1 MSGAI
6 ATAYVKLIPTFDK
19 QLKSSIEKQLGG
31 VDGKKTGSKVGK
43 LFARG
48 VDSGMSGLKT
58 SMTSRFSAA
67 TVAVGN
73 IAAKAFTSAM
83 SAVAS
88 SMDSA
93 IARVDTLNNFPR
105 IMEGMGIGAEESAAA
120 IKRLSAGIDG
130 LPTALDDAASGV
142 QRFTSKNGDIA
153 KSTDYFLAVNNA
165 IASGGQSMQV
175 QSSALEQLSQS
186 YSKGKMDMMEWRSLQ
201 QAMPAQLNQIAKAMG
216 MTADELGEGLR
227 SGSVSMDEFMD
238 KIVELNETGIDGLD
252 SFADQARKATG
263 GIGTALT
270 NVQNRINKAVAGILD
285 AIGQE
290 NISKAI
296 NDFSSQLGK
305 IGSIIGGTNADGDIV
320 GFVAGL
326 KDGLAKAFDGWEP
339 KFSIDWGELFGNATK
354 AAQSFGEFLSG
365 PIATAIETVD
375 TRMAHLREVA
385 EVAFSRLDLPDID
398 WGAVSDGISSVVE
411 ALVNIQFDYWDT
423 FLNTVT
429 LIAMWMQDT
438 LGPAVEKLQPG
449 LERAGQAASEFFSPI
464 ADFIAGVGPA
474 YDDMMERIRGHI
486 EDMGPIAE
494 DLAMHFNSICEKLEP
509 LAGPLGSA
517 AADAL
522 GNLLSAIV
530 GLGTI
535 ALGILDSLLELIDE
549 IITAVQ
555 GAAEAVSGF
564 VDGFLGGL
572 NLLPPEMQEVIDQAG
587 VVGSSIDEIPS
598 EKITTIKVDDQAS
611 GILGGILG
619 KMSSIAQG
627 VIARVMAQ
635 EAAGGFYKLHA
646 AGGFIT
652 NGPTVLGRDAYGT
665 VHIAGEAGREWIK
678 RHADGTTSIIP
689 IENRRYLK
697 PYAEEIAGMI
707 GGTGQSTTYNL
718 YIDGMRV
725 NDDAQIQAAVMDLFG
740 TMRRKAV
747 MLNG

>member
-19 QLKSSIEKQLGG
+19 QLTSTIQKQLGG
-31 VDGKKTGSKVGK
+31 VDGSKAGSKVGR
-43 LFARG
+43 LFSRG

-73 IAAKAFTSAM
+73 IAARAFTGAM

-105 IMEGMGIGAEESAAA
+105 IMEGMGIGAEESDAA

-153 KSTDYFLAVNNA
+153 KSTEYFLAVNNA

-238 KIVELNETGIDGLD
+238 KIVELNETGVDGLD

-290 NISKAI
+290 NISKVI
-296 NDFSSQLGK
+296 NDFSSQFGK

-326 KDGLAKAFDGWEP
+326 KDGLSKALDGWEP
-339 KFSIDWGELFGNATK
+339 KFSINWDEVFGDAVS
-354 AAQSFGEFLSG
+354 AAQLFGEFLSG

-474 YDDMMERIRGHI
+474 YDDMMERIQGHI

-509 LAGPLGSA
+509 LAGPLGNA

-555 GAAEAVSGF
+555 DAAEAVSGF
-564 VDGFLGGL
+564 IDGFLGGL

-587 VVGSSIDEIPS
+587 VVGSSIDAIPS
-598 EKITTIKVDDQAS
+598 EKTTTISVDDNAS
-611 GILGGILG
+611 YKLSDILG
-619 KMSSIAQG
+619 KLNSIAG
-627 VIARVMAQ
+627 SWTARVSALF
-635 EAAGGFYKLHA
+635 ENAAGGFYKLHA
-646 AGGFIT
+646 SGGFIT

-665 VHIAGEAGREWIK
+665 LHIAGEAGREWIK
-678 RHADGTTSIIP
+678 RHADGTTSIVP

-697 PYAEEIAGMI
+697 PYAREIAGMI
-707 GGTGQSTTYNL
+707 GGAGSTNNY
-718 YIDGMRV
+718 YITLDYKAG
-725 NDDAQIQAAVMDLFG
+725 DDANKIVRDLGFALRTSAMMEG
-740 TMRRKAV
+740 
-747 MLNG
+747 

>member
-43 LFARG
+43 LFTKG

-73 IAAKAFTSAM
+73 IISDVAMRAAGEISGTLKDAFNNFADYEQLIGGVDTIFKESSSIVQKYAADAYKTSGM
-83 SAVAS
+83 SANEYMQQVTSFSASLLQGLGGDTRTAASYADEAMRDMSDNANKFGTDMGRITDAYQGFAKQNYTMLDNLKLGYGGTKTEMERLLRDAEKIAGYTEGALDVSNFADVVEGIHIIQEEMGITGTTMEEAEHTISGSLRMLKSSWDNLLTGMFDDEANIGELFDRFAS
-88 SMDSA
+88 SFSA
-93 IARVDTLNNFPR
+93 AASNVLPR
-105 IMEGMGIGAEESAAA
+105 IMVLVRRIVEGLPDAISTVLATLPDVIGPAFEEAFGE
-120 IKRLSAGIDG
+120 GIDNG
-130 LPTALDDAASGV
+130 L
-142 QRFTSKNGDIA
+142 IA
-153 KSTDYFLAVNNA
+153 KLSEV
-165 IASGGQSMQV
+165 GGK
-175 QSSALEQLSQS
+175 LS
-186 YSKGKMDMMEWRSLQ
+186 
-201 QAMPAQLNQIAKAMG
+201 
-216 MTADELGEGLR
+216 
-227 SGSVSMDEFMD
+227 
-238 KIVELNETGIDGLD
+238 ETL
-252 SFADQARKATG
+252 
-263 GIGTALT
+263 
-270 NVQNRINKAVAGILD
+270 V
-285 AIGQE
+285 
-290 NISKAI
+290 
-296 NDFSSQLGK
+296 
-305 IGSIIGGTNADGDIV
+305 
-320 GFVAGL
+320 
-326 KDGLAKAFDGWEP
+326 P
-339 KFSIDWGELFGNATK
+339 
-354 AAQSFGEFLSG
+354 
-365 PIATAIETVD
+365 AIEK
-375 TRMAHLREVA
+375 M
-385 EVAFSRLDLPDID
+385 
-398 WGAVSDGISSVVE
+398 
-411 ALVNIQFDYWDT
+411 
-423 FLNTVT
+423 
-429 LIAMWMQDT
+429 
-438 LGPAVEKLQPG
+438 QPG
-449 LERAGQAASEFFSPI
+449 LEKAAQAISEFIEPI
-464 ADFIAGVGPA
+464 AEFASANGPA
-474 YDDMMERIRGHI
+474 FESMMERVQGHI

-555 GAAEAVSGF
+555 DAAEAVSGF

-587 VVGSSIDEIPS
+587 VVGSSIDAIPS
-598 EKITTIKVDDQAS
+598 EKTTTIRVDDQAS
-611 GILGGILG
+611 GTLSGILG
-619 KMSSIAQG
+619 KMASIAQG
-627 VIARVMAQ
+627 VVAKIVSQ

-646 AGGFIT
+646 SGGFIT

-678 RHADGTTSIIP
+678 KHADGTTSILP
-689 IENRRYLK
+689 IENKRYLK

-707 GGTGQSTTYNL
+707 GGSGQVTNYNL
-718 YIDGMRV
+718 YIDGVRI
-725 NDDAQIQAAVMDLFG
+725 NDDAQIQAAMMDLFG

>member
-1 MSGAI
+1 M
-6 ATAYVKLIPTFDK
+6 K
-19 QLKSSIEKQLGG
+19 Q
-31 VDGKKTGSKVGK
+31 
-43 LFARG
+43 
-48 VDSGMSGLKT
+48 
-58 SMTSRFSAA
+58 
-67 TVAVGN
+67 AV
-73 IAAKAFTSAM
+73 
-83 SAVAS
+83 
-88 SMDSA
+88 
-93 IARVDTLNNFPR
+93 
-105 IMEGMGIGAEESAAA
+105 
-120 IKRLSAGIDG
+120 DG
-130 LPTALDDAASGV
+130 LPTRLQDMTTNVQTLAATMGNLASGEVNATTVGKAFNDMMLAGGQGTAAASNA
-142 QRFTSKNGDIA
+142 FTQYTQMLAVGKVDQMAWNSVVTAAPGQMDKLA
-153 KSTDYFLAVNNA
+153 KSMLGAEANQKTLYKALQDGSVTFDQMNEA
-165 IASGGQSMQV
+165 IVRLDKEG
-175 QSSALEQLSQS
+175 
-186 YSKGKMDMMEWRSLQ
+186 
-201 QAMPAQLNQIAKAMG
+201 
-216 MTADELGEGLR
+216 GEG
-227 SGSVSMDEFMD
+227 FA
-238 KIVELNETGIDGLD
+238 
-252 SFADQARKATG
+252 SFEDQARNATK
-263 GIGTALT
+263 GIGTSMDNAK
-270 NVQNRINKAVAGILD
+270 NRITSALAGIIQ

-290 NISKAI
+290 NISGVIEAFTTKFGSI
-296 NDFSSQLGK
+296 GK
-305 IGSIIGGTNADGDIV
+305 IFGGFGENGEVV

-326 KDGLAKAFDGWEP
+326 KRGLESAFDGWTP
-339 KFSIDWGELFGNATK
+339 KFNIDWDSVFSGATK
-354 AAQSFGEFLSG
+354 AAEKFGEFLSG

-385 EVAFSRLDLPDID
+385 EVAFSRLDLPEID
-398 WGAVSDGISSVVE
+398 WGAMSDGISSVVE
-411 ALVNIQFDYWDT
+411 SLVNIQFDYWDT

-438 LGPAVEKLQPG
+438 LGPAIEKLQPG
-449 LERAGQAASEFFSPI
+449 LEKAGQAASEFFSPI

-627 VIARVMAQ
+627 AIARIMSQ

-646 AGGFIT
+646 SGGFIT